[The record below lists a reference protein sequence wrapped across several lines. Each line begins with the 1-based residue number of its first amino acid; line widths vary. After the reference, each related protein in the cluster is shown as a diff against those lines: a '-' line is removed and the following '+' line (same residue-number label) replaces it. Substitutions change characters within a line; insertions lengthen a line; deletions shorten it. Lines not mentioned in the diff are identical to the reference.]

1 MTILIGSNNF
11 AKYPYYEL
19 PSNTV
24 MISKMCLFI
33 LKIAFVGLSV
43 MWLYQGLDGYAWNPL
58 ISSY

>member
-1 MTILIGSNNF
+1 MTILIGRL
-11 AKYPYYEL
+11 ATILPTIPYYEL

-24 MISKMCLFI
+24 MIS
-33 LKIAFVGLSV
+33 KIAFVGLSV